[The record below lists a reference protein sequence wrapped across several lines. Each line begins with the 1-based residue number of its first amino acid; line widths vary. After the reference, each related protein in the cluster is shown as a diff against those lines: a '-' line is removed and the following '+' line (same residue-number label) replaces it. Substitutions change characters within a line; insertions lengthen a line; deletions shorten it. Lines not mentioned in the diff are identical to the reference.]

1 MKIISTLTLLLTLA
15 LLPAL
20 VQAADPSPA
29 DSSPSAKVSQ
39 SPKSVPF
46 RGTISTVDAKAGTF
60 TIANKDNTKVRIFS
74 VAKATKLTKEE
85 KDVTLADVK
94 AGDYARGSGLKL
106 DEKTFEVSTA
116 KFGAK
121 TAEEQAA
128 DKEKKD
134 KKAAKDAAKA
144 GN

>member
-1 MKIISTLTLLLTLA
+1 MKLISSFTLLLTLA
-15 LLPAL
+15 LSPAF

-39 SPKSVPF
+39 APKSVPF
-46 RGTISTVDAKAGTF
+46 RGTISVVDAKAGTF
-60 TIANKDNTKVRIFS
+60 TIANKDNTKVRVFS
-74 VAKATKLTKEE
+74 VAKATKLTKAD

-94 AGDYARGSGLKL
+94 AGDYARGSGVKNGDLK
-106 DEKTFEVSTA
+106 FEVNTA
-116 KFGAK
+116 KFGPK
-121 TAEEQAA
+121 TAEELAA

-134 KKAAKDAAKA
+134 KKAAKV